1 MKLGILTSGGDC
13 SGLNAVIRAVGLSA
27 FANIKDLKLVGIPE
41 GYGGLIRGESFT
53 LRAEDLNGIL
63 GQGGTILGSSRQ
75 PFKMMELKEDDGT
88 TRLEKM
94 VANYRKLNLDGLI
107 CLGGAGTHKNAALLK
122 REGCNVIGVPKTID
136 NDIYGTDV
144 TFGFQTAVEVA
155 TDCMDR
161 IRTTAESHARVIFV
175 EIMGNKAGWLT
186 LHSGIAAGADA
197 ILIPEIPFSEDALCE
212 FICEKKKEGARS
224 VLVAVAEGACIKAEA
239 GLKKKHRS
247 FVRTER
253 GETTITPRLAE
264 YVEEKT
270 GYAARTSV
278 LGYVQRGGA
287 PCAYDRLLCTR
298 LGEAAADLAAEGR
311 FGVTLAVKGNRI
323 AVNDLDEIAGKYK
336 YVTRGD
342 RMVKCA
348 KEIGIFVGE

>member
-1 MKLGILTSGGDC
+1 MRIGILTSGGDC

-27 FANIKDLKLVGIPE
+27 LANIRDVKLIGIPD
-41 GYGGLIRGESFT
+41 GYAGLICGESFT
-53 LRAEDLNGIL
+53 LRESDLEGIL
-63 GQGGTILGSSRQ
+63 GQGGTFLGSSRR
-75 PFKMMELKEDDGT
+75 PFKQMETVEDDGT
-88 TRLEKM
+88 TRLQKM
-94 VANYRKLNLDGLI
+94 VENYRKLKLD
-107 CLGGAGTHKNAALLK
+107 CLVCIGGAGTHKNAALLM

-161 IRTTAESHARVIFV
+161 IRTTADSHSRVMLV

-197 ILIPEIPFSEDALCE
+197 ILIPEIPFSEDALCG
-212 FICEKKKEGARS
+212 FVTAKKNGGARS
-224 VLVAVAEGACIKAEA
+224 VLIAVAEGASIQSEA

-247 FVRTER
+247 FARAER
-253 GETTITPRLAE
+253 GETTITNRLAE
-264 YVEEKT
+264 YIEQKT
-270 GYAARTSV
+270 GFTARTSV

-287 PCAYDRLLCTR
+287 PCAFDRLLCTR

-323 AVNDLDEIAGKYK
+323 VVNRLEDVAGKYK
-336 YVTRGD
+336 YVSRGD

-348 KEIGIFVGE
+348 REIGIFVGD